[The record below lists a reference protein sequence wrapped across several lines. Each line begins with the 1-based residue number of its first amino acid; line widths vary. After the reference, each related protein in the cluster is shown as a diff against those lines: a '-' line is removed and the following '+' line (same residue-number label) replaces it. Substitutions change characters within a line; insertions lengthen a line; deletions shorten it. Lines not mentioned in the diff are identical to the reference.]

1 MGNFECCCENKDDLL
16 KKSIMNTIYNNNEN
30 NNNNYINENNNNIIM
45 DDLERTLN
53 GDDMNINEN
62 DINYNIIKNQ
72 PNNIE
77 RKIESFNISSNTNDP
92 NNNND
97 LFYIKNQSY
106 LHVSSSINNINIIN
120 SNEFESSKNSNINN
134 NNNNIKKNNNNNNY
148 FELGILNDFCQY
160 LFDKI
165 NEIRTNPK
173 NFIDVINESKK
184 NIIKSEDKFYYK
196 QNNVKIV
203 LKYGQKSF
211 DDAIEYLQNLE
222 SMNKLQFDNDLLIP
236 LPKNQEDLKDKNY
249 LKNNVYNKIRT
260 GIRIKCFWRSDI
272 NIKEVCLLM
281 MILDENNEKKEKRN
295 SIFNK
300 NMKKIGINSVE
311 IENLFCCY
319 ILLSD

>member
-1 MGNFECCCENKDDLL
+1 MGNTECCCDYKDDLL
-16 KKSIMNTIYNNNEN
+16 KKSMMNTIYNTNSD
-30 NNNNYINENNNNIIM
+30 NNIK
-45 DDLERTLN
+45 DDLDKTEQ
-53 GDDMNINEN
+53 NINEN
-62 DINYNIIKNQ
+62 DINYNIIKQ

-77 RKIESFNISSNTNDP
+77 EKIKTVNFITNNNDP
-92 NNNND
+92 NKNND

-106 LHVSSSINNINIIN
+106 SHISASLNNINIVN
-120 SNEFESSKNSNINN
+120 STDLQPYKN
-134 NNNNIKKNNNNNNY
+134 NNNNIKKNNNNNY
-148 FELGILNDFCQY
+148 LELGILNDFCQY

-173 NFIDVINESKK
+173 NFINVINESKK
-184 NIIKSEDKFYYK
+184 NITTTNDKFYYK
-196 QNNVKIV
+196 QNNVKYV
-203 LKYGQKSF
+203 LKNGQKSF

-222 SMNKLQFDNDLLIP
+222 SMDKLQFDNDLLIP
-236 LPKNQEDLKDKNY
+236 LPKIKEDLKDKNY

-311 IENLFCCY
+311 IENSFCCY

>member
-1 MGNFECCCENKDDLL
+1 MGNIECCCDYKDDLL
-16 KKSIMNTIYNNNEN
+16 KKSMMNTIYNNNSN
-30 NNNNYINENNNNIIM
+30 DNIK
-45 DDLERTLN
+45 DDLEKTLN
-53 GDDMNINEN
+53 GDEN
-62 DINYNIIKNQ
+62 DINYNIIKQ
-72 PNNIE
+72 PNNTE
-77 RKIESFNISSNTNDP
+77 EKIKPVNFISNNNDP
-92 NNNND
+92 NKNND

-106 LHVSSSINNINIIN
+106 SHISASLNNINIVN
-120 SNEFESSKNSNINN
+120 STDLQPYKN
-134 NNNNIKKNNNNNNY
+134 NNNNIKKNNNNNY
-148 FELGILNDFCQY
+148 LELGILNDFCQY

-173 NFIDVINESKK
+173 NFINVINESKK
-184 NIIKSEDKFYYK
+184 NITTTNDKFYYK
-196 QNNVKIV
+196 QNNVKYV
-203 LKYGQKSF
+203 LKNGQKSF

-222 SMNKLQFDNDLLIP
+222 SMDKLHFDNDLLIP
-236 LPKNQEDLKDKNY
+236 LPKIKEDLKDRNY

-311 IENLFCCY
+311 IENSFCCY

>member
-1 MGNFECCCENKDDLL
+1 MGNTECCCDYKNDLL
-16 KKSIMNTIYNNNEN
+16 KKSMMNTIYNTNSD
-30 NNNNYINENNNNIIM
+30 NNIK
-45 DDLERTLN
+45 DDLEKTLN
-53 GDDMNINEN
+53 GDEQNINEN
-62 DINYNIIKNQ
+62 DINYNIIKQ

-77 RKIESFNISSNTNDP
+77 EKIKTVNFITNNNDP
-92 NNNND
+92 NKNND

-106 LHVSSSINNINIIN
+106 SHISASLNNINIVN
-120 SNEFESSKNSNINN
+120 STDLQPYKN
-134 NNNNIKKNNNNNNY
+134 NNNNIKKNNNNNY
-148 FELGILNDFCQY
+148 LELGILNDFCQY

>member
-1 MGNFECCCENKDDLL
+1 MGNTECCCDYKNDLL
-16 KKSIMNTIYNNNEN
+16 KKSMMNTIYNTNSD
-30 NNNNYINENNNNIIM
+30 NNIK
-45 DDLERTLN
+45 DDLDKTEQ
-53 GDDMNINEN
+53 NINEN
-62 DINYNIIKNQ
+62 DINYNIIKQ

-77 RKIESFNISSNTNDP
+77 EKIKTVNFITNNNDP
-92 NNNND
+92 NKNND

-106 LHVSSSINNINIIN
+106 SHISASLNNINIVN
-120 SNEFESSKNSNINN
+120 STDLQPYKN
-134 NNNNIKKNNNNNNY
+134 NNNNIKKNNNNNY
-148 FELGILNDFCQY
+148 LELGILNDFCQY

-173 NFIDVINESKK
+173 NFINVINESKK
-184 NIIKSEDKFYYK
+184 NITTTNDKFYYK
-196 QNNVKIV
+196 QNNVKYV
-203 LKYGQKSF
+203 LKNGQKSF

-222 SMNKLQFDNDLLIP
+222 SMDKLQFDNDLLIP
-236 LPKNQEDLKDKNY
+236 LPKIKEDLKDKNY

-311 IENLFCCY
+311 IENSFCCY

>member
-1 MGNFECCCENKDDLL
+1 MGNTECCCDYKNDLL
-16 KKSIMNTIYNNNEN
+16 KKSMMNTIYNTNSD
-30 NNNNYINENNNNIIM
+30 NNIK
-45 DDLERTLN
+45 DDLEKTLN
-53 GDDMNINEN
+53 GDEQNINEN
-62 DINYNIIKNQ
+62 DINYNIIKQ

-77 RKIESFNISSNTNDP
+77 EKIKTVNFITNNNDP
-92 NNNND
+92 NKNND

-106 LHVSSSINNINIIN
+106 SHISASLNNINIVN
-120 SNEFESSKNSNINN
+120 STDLQPYKN
-134 NNNNIKKNNNNNNY
+134 NNNNIKKNNNNNY
-148 FELGILNDFCQY
+148 LELGILNDFCQY

-173 NFIDVINESKK
+173 NFINVINESKK

>member
-1 MGNFECCCENKDDLL
+1 MGNTECCCDYKNDLL
-16 KKSIMNTIYNNNEN
+16 KKSMMNTIYNTNSD
-30 NNNNYINENNNNIIM
+30 NNIK
-45 DDLERTLN
+45 DDLEKTLN
-53 GDDMNINEN
+53 GDEQNINEN
-62 DINYNIIKNQ
+62 DINYNIIKQ

-77 RKIESFNISSNTNDP
+77 EKIKTVNFITNNNDP
-92 NNNND
+92 NKNND

-106 LHVSSSINNINIIN
+106 SHISASLNNINIVN
-120 SNEFESSKNSNINN
+120 STDLQPYKNN
-134 NNNNIKKNNNNNNY
+134 NNNNIKKNNNHNY
-148 FELGILNDFCQY
+148 LELGILNDFCQY

-173 NFIDVINESKK
+173 NFINVINESKK
-184 NIIKSEDKFYYK
+184 NITTTNDKFYYK
-196 QNNVKIV
+196 QNNVKYV
-203 LKYGQKSF
+203 LKNGQKSF

-222 SMNKLQFDNDLLIP
+222 SMDKLQFDNDLLIP
-236 LPKNQEDLKDKNY
+236 LPKIKEDLKDKNY

-311 IENLFCCY
+311 IENSFCCY

>member
-1 MGNFECCCENKDDLL
+1 MGNTECCCDYKNDLL
-16 KKSIMNTIYNNNEN
+16 KKSMMNTIYNTNSD
-30 NNNNYINENNNNIIM
+30 NNIK
-45 DDLERTLN
+45 DDLEKTLN
-53 GDDMNINEN
+53 GDEQNINEN
-62 DINYNIIKNQ
+62 DINYNIIKQ

-77 RKIESFNISSNTNDP
+77 EKIKTVNFITNNNDP
-92 NNNND
+92 NKNND

-106 LHVSSSINNINIIN
+106 SHISASLNNINIVN
-120 SNEFESSKNSNINN
+120 STDLQPYKN
-134 NNNNIKKNNNNNNY
+134 NNNNIKKNNNNNY
-148 FELGILNDFCQY
+148 LELGILNDFCQY

-173 NFIDVINESKK
+173 NFINVINESKK
-184 NIIKSEDKFYYK
+184 NITTTNDKFYYK
-196 QNNVKIV
+196 QNNVKYV
-203 LKYGQKSF
+203 LKNGQKSF

-222 SMNKLQFDNDLLIP
+222 SMDKLHFDNDLLIP
-236 LPKNQEDLKDKNY
+236 LPKIKEDLKDKNY

-311 IENLFCCY
+311 IENSFCCY

>member
-1 MGNFECCCENKDDLL
+1 MGNTECCCDYKNDLL
-16 KKSIMNTIYNNNEN
+16 KKSMMNTIYNTNSD
-30 NNNNYINENNNNIIM
+30 NNIK
-45 DDLERTLN
+45 DDLEKTEQ
-53 GDDMNINEN
+53 NINEN
-62 DINYNIIKNQ
+62 DINYNIIKQ

-77 RKIESFNISSNTNDP
+77 EKIKTVNFITNNNDP
-92 NNNND
+92 NKNND

-106 LHVSSSINNINIIN
+106 SHISASLNNINIVN
-120 SNEFESSKNSNINN
+120 STDLQPYKN
-134 NNNNIKKNNNNNNY
+134 NNNNIKKNNNNNY
-148 FELGILNDFCQY
+148 LELGILNDFCQY

-311 IENLFCCY
+311 IENSFCCY

>member
-1 MGNFECCCENKDDLL
+1 MGNTECCCDYKNDLL
-16 KKSIMNTIYNNNEN
+16 KKSMMNTIYNTNSD
-30 NNNNYINENNNNIIM
+30 NNIK
-45 DDLERTLN
+45 DDLEKTLN
-53 GDDMNINEN
+53 GDEQNINEN
-62 DINYNIIKNQ
+62 DINYNIIKQ

-77 RKIESFNISSNTNDP
+77 EKIKTVNFITNNNDP
-92 NNNND
+92 NKNND

-106 LHVSSSINNINIIN
+106 SHISASLNNINIVN
-120 SNEFESSKNSNINN
+120 STDLQPYKN
-134 NNNNIKKNNNNNNY
+134 NNNNIKKNNNNNY
-148 FELGILNDFCQY
+148 LELGILNDFCQY

-173 NFIDVINESKK
+173 NFINVINESKK
-184 NIIKSEDKFYYK
+184 NITTTNDKFYYK
-196 QNNVKIV
+196 QNNVKYV
-203 LKYGQKSF
+203 LKNGQKSF

-222 SMNKLQFDNDLLIP
+222 SMDKLQFDNDLLIP
-236 LPKNQEDLKDKNY
+236 LPKIKEDLKDKNY

-311 IENLFCCY
+311 IENSFCCY

>member
-1 MGNFECCCENKDDLL
+1 MGNTECCCDYKNDLL
-16 KKSIMNTIYNNNEN
+16 KKSMMNTIYNTNSD
-30 NNNNYINENNNNIIM
+30 NNIK
-45 DDLERTLN
+45 DDLEKTLN
-53 GDDMNINEN
+53 GDEQNINEN
-62 DINYNIIKNQ
+62 DINYNIIKQ

-77 RKIESFNISSNTNDP
+77 EKIKTVNFITNNNDP
-92 NNNND
+92 NKNND

-106 LHVSSSINNINIIN
+106 SHISASLNNINIVN
-120 SNEFESSKNSNINN
+120 STDLQPYKN
-134 NNNNIKKNNNNNNY
+134 NNNNIKKNNNNNY
-148 FELGILNDFCQY
+148 LELGILNDFCQY

-173 NFIDVINESKK
+173 NFINVINESKK
-184 NIIKSEDKFYYK
+184 NITTTNDKFYYK

-311 IENLFCCY
+311 IENSFCCY

>member
-1 MGNFECCCENKDDLL
+1 MGNTECCCDYKNDLL
-16 KKSIMNTIYNNNEN
+16 KKSMMNTIYNTNSD
-30 NNNNYINENNNNIIM
+30 NNIK
-45 DDLERTLN
+45 DDLEKTEQ
-53 GDDMNINEN
+53 NINEN
-62 DINYNIIKNQ
+62 DINYNIIKQ

-77 RKIESFNISSNTNDP
+77 EKIKTVNFITNNNDP
-92 NNNND
+92 NKNND

-106 LHVSSSINNINIIN
+106 SHISASLNNINIVN
-120 SNEFESSKNSNINN
+120 STDLQPYKN
-134 NNNNIKKNNNNNNY
+134 NNNNIKKNNNNNY
-148 FELGILNDFCQY
+148 LELGILNDFCQY

-222 SMNKLQFDNDLLIP
+222 SMDKLQFDNDLLIP
-236 LPKNQEDLKDKNY
+236 LPKIKEDLKDKNY

-311 IENLFCCY
+311 IENSFCCY

>member
-1 MGNFECCCENKDDLL
+1 MGNTECCCDYKNDLL
-16 KKSIMNTIYNNNEN
+16 KKSMMNTIYNTNSD
-30 NNNNYINENNNNIIM
+30 NNIK
-45 DDLERTLN
+45 DDLEKTLN
-53 GDDMNINEN
+53 GDEQNINEN
-62 DINYNIIKNQ
+62 DINYNIIKQ

-77 RKIESFNISSNTNDP
+77 EKIKTVNFITNNNDP
-92 NNNND
+92 NKNND

-106 LHVSSSINNINIIN
+106 SHISASLNNINIVN
-120 SNEFESSKNSNINN
+120 STDLQPYKN
-134 NNNNIKKNNNNNNY
+134 NNNNIKKNNNNNY
-148 FELGILNDFCQY
+148 LELGILNDFCQY

-173 NFIDVINESKK
+173 NFINVINESKK
-184 NIIKSEDKFYYK
+184 NITTTNDKFYYK
-196 QNNVKIV
+196 QNNVKYV
-203 LKYGQKSF
+203 LKNGQKSF

-222 SMNKLQFDNDLLIP
+222 SMDKLQFDNDLLIP
-236 LPKNQEDLKDKNY
+236 LPKIKEDLKDKNY

>member
-1 MGNFECCCENKDDLL
+1 MGNTECCCDYKNDLL
-16 KKSIMNTIYNNNEN
+16 KKSMMNTIYNTNSD
-30 NNNNYINENNNNIIM
+30 NNIK
-45 DDLERTLN
+45 DDLEKTLN
-53 GDDMNINEN
+53 GDEQNINEN
-62 DINYNIIKNQ
+62 DINYNIIKQ

-77 RKIESFNISSNTNDP
+77 EKIKTVNFITNNNDP
-92 NNNND
+92 NKNND

-106 LHVSSSINNINIIN
+106 SHISASLNNINIVN
-120 SNEFESSKNSNINN
+120 STDLQPYKN
-134 NNNNIKKNNNNNNY
+134 NNNNIKKNNNNNY
-148 FELGILNDFCQY
+148 LELGILNDFCQY

-173 NFIDVINESKK
+173 NFINVINESKK
-184 NIIKSEDKFYYK
+184 NITTTNDKFYYK

-222 SMNKLQFDNDLLIP
+222 SMDKLHFDNDLLIP
-236 LPKNQEDLKDKNY
+236 LPKIKEDLKDRNY

-311 IENLFCCY
+311 IENSFCCY

>member
-1 MGNFECCCENKDDLL
+1 MGNTECCCDYKNDLL
-16 KKSIMNTIYNNNEN
+16 KKSMMNTIYNTNSD
-30 NNNNYINENNNNIIM
+30 NNIK
-45 DDLERTLN
+45 DDLEKTEQ
-53 GDDMNINEN
+53 NINEN
-62 DINYNIIKNQ
+62 DINYNIIKQ

-77 RKIESFNISSNTNDP
+77 EKIKPVNFITNNNDP
-92 NNNND
+92 NKNND

-106 LHVSSSINNINIIN
+106 SHISASLNNINIVN
-120 SNEFESSKNSNINN
+120 STDLQPYKN
-134 NNNNIKKNNNNNNY
+134 NNNNIKKNNNNNY
-148 FELGILNDFCQY
+148 LELGILNDFCQY

-173 NFIDVINESKK
+173 NFINVINESKK
-184 NIIKSEDKFYYK
+184 NITTTNDKFYYK
-196 QNNVKIV
+196 QNNVKYV
-203 LKYGQKSF
+203 LKNGQKSF

-222 SMNKLQFDNDLLIP
+222 SMDKLQFDNDLLIP
-236 LPKNQEDLKDKNY
+236 LPKIKEDLKDKNY

-311 IENLFCCY
+311 IENSFCCY

>member
-1 MGNFECCCENKDDLL
+1 MGNTECCCDYKNDLL
-16 KKSIMNTIYNNNEN
+16 KKSMMNTIYNTNSD
-30 NNNNYINENNNNIIM
+30 NNIK
-45 DDLERTLN
+45 DDLEKTEQ
-53 GDDMNINEN
+53 NINEN
-62 DINYNIIKNQ
+62 DINYNIIKQ

-77 RKIESFNISSNTNDP
+77 EKIKTVNFITNNNDP
-92 NNNND
+92 NKNND

-106 LHVSSSINNINIIN
+106 SHISASLNNINIVN
-120 SNEFESSKNSNINN
+120 STDLQPYKN
-134 NNNNIKKNNNNNNY
+134 NNNNIKKNNNNNY
-148 FELGILNDFCQY
+148 LELGILNDFCQY

-173 NFIDVINESKK
+173 NFINVINESKK
-184 NIIKSEDKFYYK
+184 NITTTNDKFYYK
-196 QNNVKIV
+196 QNNVKYV
-203 LKYGQKSF
+203 LKNGQKSF

-222 SMNKLQFDNDLLIP
+222 SMDKLQFDNDLLIP
-236 LPKNQEDLKDKNY
+236 LPKIKEDLKDKNY

-311 IENLFCCY
+311 IENSFCCY

>member
-1 MGNFECCCENKDDLL
+1 
-16 KKSIMNTIYNNNEN
+16 MNTIYNNNSN
-30 NNNNYINENNNNIIM
+30 DNIK
-45 DDLERTLN
+45 DDLEKTLN
-53 GDDMNINEN
+53 GDEQNINEN
-62 DINYNIIKNQ
+62 DINYNIIKQ

-77 RKIESFNISSNTNDP
+77 EKIKTVNFITNNNDP
-92 NNNND
+92 NKNND

-106 LHVSSSINNINIIN
+106 SHISASLNNINIVN
-120 SNEFESSKNSNINN
+120 STDLQPYKN
-134 NNNNIKKNNNNNNY
+134 NNNNIKKNNNNNY
-148 FELGILNDFCQY
+148 LELGILNDFCQY

-173 NFIDVINESKK
+173 NFINVINESKK
-184 NIIKSEDKFYYK
+184 NITTTNDKFYYK
-196 QNNVKIV
+196 QNNVKYV
-203 LKYGQKSF
+203 LKNGQKSF

-222 SMNKLQFDNDLLIP
+222 SMDKLQFDNDLLIP
-236 LPKNQEDLKDKNY
+236 LPKIKEDLKDKNY

-311 IENLFCCY
+311 IENSFCCY